1 MSEFETLA
9 DLKKDLGDKLKAR
22 REDAAQHAFR
32 ERPDRAGRRRTWRGR
47 RHPDAMVD
55 AEAEKLVNNY
65 AQRVTSQGIPFD
77 QYLAM
82 MGMTMEQMK
91 EQAKES
97 ALKQVQSDLALG
109 AIVDAEKD
117 RSHRRGGRGRIIKR
131 LAEQYN
137 MTEEQLK
144 KVLIAETDLKRHGAV
159 EKAARVVFDSA
170 KTGKAP
176 AKKKAAKKKADAEA
190 EGEEKPKRTRKA
202 TKKDE
207 EKSEEKS
214 EEKTEG

>member
-1 MSEFETLA
+1 MEVEI
-9 DLKKDLGDKLKAR
+9 
-22 REDAAQHAFR
+22 
-32 ERPDRAGRRRTWRGR
+32 
-47 RHPDAMVD
+47 PDAMVD

-109 AIVDAEKD
+109 AIVDAEKIEVTD
-117 RSHRRGGRGRIIKR
+117 EEVEAEIKR

-144 KVLIAETDLKRHGAV
+144 KVLIVEDLKRDLCRQ
-159 EKAARVVFDSA
+159 KAARVVFDSA

-207 EKSEEKS
+207 EKSEEK
-214 EEKTEG
+214 TEG